1 MKLKTYKV
9 AIIGGGPGGYVT
21 AIRLNQYGINCVL
34 IEKERIGGV
43 CLNKGC
49 IPTKALVK
57 VGELYND
64 IKHSEDFGI
73 SVTDLSFNYQKIYE
87 RKNDVVEKLVS
98 GVEFIFKRRK
108 IPVINEKA
116 TQIEKDG
123 DYYLIKTSDT
133 EMKVEYIIIATGSKP
148 KELPFMKFDHKFILS
163 SDDILNLTELPKEMV
178 VMGGGVIGC
187 EFASVFSQ
195 LGVDVQIVEYFP
207 NLVFNED
214 IEISKRLAMSMKKS
228 KIKLHLKT
236 SVDGYEIEGD
246 KIKLKLSNGKEIV
259 TEKVLMSVGREP
271 VFDVNLKDIE
281 FDTFKGFLNINDN
294 MMTSVENIF
303 AIGDITGKLMLAHTA
318 SKQGLMVAD
327 ILNNKINNVHKVI
340 KNLEYKNIPRC
351 TFTHPE
357 IASVGYTEKEAKE
370 IFEDVTIGKFPFSA
384 NGKALGLGETFGFV
398 KAIAD
403 AKSERLIGM
412 HIIGPHA
419 TELIAEA
426 TILIG
431 TKASIKELE
440 NIVYAHPTLSES
452 IMESIED
459 LEKLAIHKL

>member
-1 MKLKTYKV
+1 MKTYQV

-21 AIRLNQYGINCVL
+21 AIRLNQYGVNCVL

-57 VGELYND
+57 VGELYNE

-73 SVTDLSFNYQKIYE
+73 SVNNLSFNYQKIYD
-87 RKNDVVEKLVS
+87 RKNGVVEKLVS

-123 DYYLIKTSDT
+123 DYYLIKTSNG
-133 EMKVEYIIIATGSKP
+133 EIKAEYIIIATGSKP

-163 SDDILNLTELPKEMV
+163 SDDILNLTELPSEMV

-195 LGVDVQIVEYFP
+195 LGVNVQIVEYFP

-236 SVDGYEIEGD
+236 SVEGFEVEED
-246 KIKLKLSNGKEIV
+246 KIKLKLSNGKEII

-281 FDTFKGFLNINDN
+281 LDTFKGFLKIDDN
-294 MMTSVENIF
+294 MMTNAENIF

-327 ILNNKINNVHKVI
+327 ILNNKINNIHKVI
-340 KNLEYKNIPRC
+340 ENLEYKNIPRC

-357 IASVGYTEKEAKE
+357 IGSVGYTEKEAKE
-370 IFEDVTIGKFPFSA
+370 IFEDIIVGKFPFSA

-403 AKSERLIGM
+403 AKTERLIGM
-412 HIIGPHA
+412 HIIGAHA

-426 TILIG
+426 AILIG